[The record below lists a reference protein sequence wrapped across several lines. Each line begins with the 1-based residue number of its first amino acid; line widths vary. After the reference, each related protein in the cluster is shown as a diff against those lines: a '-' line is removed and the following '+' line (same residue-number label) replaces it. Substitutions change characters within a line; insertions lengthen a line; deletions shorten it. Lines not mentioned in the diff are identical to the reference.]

1 MKQRIEQLRAD
12 GCDLVIVSLHW
23 GKETKAIPES
33 WQFKYARK
41 VIDLGADVLFGH
53 GPHVLQAVQ
62 FYNGG
67 VILYSTGNFTFGTM
81 SSKVD
86 RDTGIFQ
93 VTYDLAQDG
102 KPALSMFKLIPCT
115 TTGAG
120 DYRPYELTEQ
130 ADRERAFKKLI
141 YTREVTN
148 MQNLPQSFIQT
159 GEVKLENGVPV
170 E

>member
-1 MKQRIEQLRAD
+1 M
-12 GCDLVIVSLHW
+12 IVSLHW

-86 RDTGIFQ
+86 RDTGIFR

-130 ADRERAFKKLI
+130 DDRERAFKKLI

-159 GEVKLENGVPV
+159 GEVKIENGVPV